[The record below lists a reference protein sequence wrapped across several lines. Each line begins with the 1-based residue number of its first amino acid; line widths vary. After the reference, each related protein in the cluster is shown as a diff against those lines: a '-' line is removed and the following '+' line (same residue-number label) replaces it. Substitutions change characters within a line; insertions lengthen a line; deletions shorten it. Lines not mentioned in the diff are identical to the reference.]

1 MSVPEHTDEGDGE
14 QTGGFSALPERERA
28 APPAG
33 VTMPLDDIYYP
44 ELYKHREKLRQL
56 ARWDGRGLMLGAGS
70 ISLGASIGA
79 LLAGNEAAVVW
90 LALGLGVGLLLAG
103 MLIGRARLVSAF
115 YLGVDFNQVLSVYE
129 EKPAIKALRE
139 HYDAQV
145 PPRPK
150 SLRERLLRFFNF

>member
-1 MSVPEHTDEGDGE
+1 MTTPETEPSDEI
-14 QTGGFSALPERERA
+14 GGFKPSPERERA

-56 ARWDGRGLMLGAGS
+56 ARWDGRGLLIGAGTLA
-70 ISLGASIGA
+70 LGASGGA
-79 LLAGNEAAVVW
+79 LLANDEGPFVW
-90 LALGLGVGLLLAG
+90 LALGLGLGLLAAG

-115 YLGVDFNQVLSVYE
+115 ELGVDFNQVLSVYE

-139 HYDAQV
+139 HYDAQIPS
-145 PPRPK
+145 PPK
-150 SLRERLLRFFNF
+150 NARERLLRFFNF

>member
-1 MSVPEHTDEGDGE
+1 MTEPGSIPSEDI
-14 QTGGFSALPERERA
+14 GGFKPSSERERV

-56 ARWDGRGLMLGAGS
+56 ARWDGRGLLIGVGTLSLGAGA
-70 ISLGASIGA
+70 GAM
-79 LLAGNEAAVVW
+79 LANNDGVLVW
-90 LALGLGVGLLLAG
+90 LALGLGLGFLAGG

-115 YLGVDFNQVLSVYE
+115 ELGVDFNKVLSVYE

-139 HYDAQV
+139 HYDAQT
-145 PPRPK
+145 PPPPK
-150 SLRERLLRFFNF
+150 GARERLLRFFNF

>member
-1 MSVPEHTDEGDGE
+1 MSTPGQTDEGGYKASPD
-14 QTGGFSALPERERA
+14 RERA

-56 ARWDGRGLMLGAGS
+56 ARWDGRGLLIGAGTLTLGAG
-70 ISLGASIGA
+70 IGA
-79 LLAGNEAAVVW
+79 LLADKEGALVW
-90 LALGLGVGLLLAG
+90 LALGLGVGLLAAG

-129 EKPAIKALRE
+129 EKPAIQALRE
-139 HYDAQV
+139 HYDAQI
-145 PPRPK
+145 PPPPK
-150 SLRERLLRFFNF
+150 TWRQRLLRFFNF